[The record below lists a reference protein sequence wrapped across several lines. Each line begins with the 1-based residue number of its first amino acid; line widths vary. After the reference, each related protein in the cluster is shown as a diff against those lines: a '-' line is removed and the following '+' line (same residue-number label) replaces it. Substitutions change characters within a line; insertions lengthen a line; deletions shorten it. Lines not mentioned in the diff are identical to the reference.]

1 MSKRE
6 HRKKAWSSGR
16 DWVKKIVRPVAKAAL
31 PKGRE
36 LQPEEWRLER
46 APDGALSL
54 GQVELRALFEKWG
67 SPLHVVDGE
76 RLDENAARFMAR
88 PPAAAGSCE
97 AYYSYKTNP
106 VPGVLRRLHE
116 RGMGAEVVSA
126 YELWLALRLGV
137 PPGRIVYN
145 GPAKSPESVIEA
157 VRREIGLL
165 NVNSRAELALLAA
178 TARQLGK
185 RPRIGIRVT
194 LPGGWSGQFGEKV
207 QTGAAMEAFREALA
221 MPDLDVVALHC
232 HLGGEIAS
240 LDRLDFLL
248 SGVLAFADELRAR
261 LGLDLEILDL
271 GGSLACPTV
280 GPRQRRASR
289 VAEALGLQL
298 PPRPP
303 EDVLGIDAYV
313 ARIRERVE
321 GQFTAKG
328 RATPRVFLEP
338 GRAATGNTQFLL
350 CRVVRLREPEPSGLA
365 WAVLDAGINVAD
377 AARSESHQVFAI
389 APRPGSSRRPYR
401 LVGPTCTPGDVLY
414 GACMLP
420 ELEEGDGLAIMDAGA
435 YFVPY
440 STSFSYPQPGVILIE
455 RGRVEPIRRIERFED
470 IVRRDILPEDPGP

>member
-232 HLGGEIAS
+232 HLGGEITS

-248 SGVLAFADELRAR
+248 SGVLAFADELRDPQQEVVGVHLVR
-261 LGLDLEILDL
+261 QLGDHKDLPTAGILVHGD
-271 GGSLACPTV
+271 A
-280 GPRQRRASR
+280 GPHRDRAASR
-289 VAEALGLQL
+289 AVGVVDATTAHDECASGEVGALDEV
-298 PPRPP
+298 
-303 EDVLGIDAYV
+303 EDG
-313 ARIRERVE
+313 
-321 GQFTAKG
+321 G
-328 RATPRVFLEP
+328 
-338 GRAATGNTQFLL
+338 AALL
-350 CRVVRLREPEPSGLA
+350 AVRLRIGEHPL
-365 WAVLDAGINVAD
+365 
-377 AARSESHQVFAI
+377 
-389 APRPGSSRRPYR
+389 RPGSN
-401 LVGPTCTPGDVLY
+401 
-414 GACMLP
+414 
-420 ELEEGDGLAIMDAGA
+420 LAE
-435 YFVPY
+435 V
-440 STSFSYPQPGVILIE
+440 
-455 RGRVEPIRRIERFED
+455 
-470 IVRRDILPEDPGP
+470 VRRDVRGHADGDA